1 MKFKLFF
8 STLIVLSSTIT
19 NAQSPGNIASSF
31 WVRADSS
38 VEEAVSDMAEH
49 NDPVSNVN
57 DLSVGYNCDQT
68 ILDNRPIFRDAPLE
82 YINYNPTIEFVN
94 NAGAA
99 TDKYFDLTT
108 PEVGSF
114 DVYLLV
120 KTNQTTTNTNFWDQ
134 PLIFGGDQN
143 LASDVAIT
151 IDNGGFLHIGGGYSG
166 DFNIVGTTVIN
177 SNLALIIQVS
187 RTVNSASNVDYGWR
201 INGAENGFSN
211 RTEPNNG
218 LDMTGSIN
226 IGLHGNSV
234 TESFEGFI
242 SEVVVYSGAQNAIN
256 QQKIESYL
264 AIKYG
269 ITLPNNYISTGGNLI
284 YDVSTYNN
292 DIIGIGRDDNED
304 LTQKQSHSVDDT
316 SRIYINTLQ
325 NSNAANTGVF
335 TTDESY
341 VVIGHD
347 QGKLCATASSNVE
360 IPSCGLF
367 SRLEREWKVTKSNL
381 GQLFNVDLKL
391 EGCANLTNVDPSH
404 LRFLVDDDGDFS
416 NGGTTCYFNGDGT
429 GIVLS
434 YNNPTITVSNISDTH
449 ILNNSTKYVTIA
461 SISAGTPLPIKL
473 IEFNAIP
480 TQNQEVELTWQTA
493 SEINNDYFTIERSK
507 DGINWN
513 EIGEVEGAGNSS
525 ITLDY
530 NLLDPLP
537 FLGVSYYRLKQ
548 TDYDG
553 QFTYS
558 EKRKI
563 IFDNGTNRKVSIY
576 PNPTYSKVIVSGVHS
591 ELTIYNMIGE
601 IINHKIMQQVL
612 SSTSIQLDL
621 NSLPVGIYYIK
632 TDSGAHRIVKK

>member
-31 WVRADSS
+31 WIKANSS
-38 VEEAVSDMAEH
+38 VEEAPSDLAE
-49 NDPVSNVN
+49 DGDAVSNVN
-57 DLSVGYNCDQT
+57 DLSIGYTCDQIT
-68 ILDNRPIFRDAPLE
+68 LDNRPIYRDASPQ
-82 YINYNPTIEFVN
+82 YINYNPTIEFVDN
-94 NAGAA
+94 VDAA
-99 TDKYFDLTT
+99 TDKFFDLTT

-114 DVYLLV
+114 DVYLLI
-120 KTNQTTTNTNFWDQ
+120 KTNQTTTNTSFWNQ
-134 PLIFGGDQN
+134 PVLFGGDIN
-143 LASDVAIT
+143 TASDVAIT

-187 RTVNSASNVDYGWR
+187 RTVNSANNVDYGWR
-201 INGAENGFSN
+201 IDGAENGTSN
-211 RTEPNNG
+211 RIETNNG
-218 LDMTGSIN
+218 LDMAATIR
-226 IGLHGNSV
+226 IGRQGNLQTQSY
-234 TESFEGFI
+234 EGYI
-242 SEVVVYSGAQNAIN
+242 SEVIVYNAAQTGVNR
-256 QQKIESYL
+256 QKIESYL

-269 ITLPNNYISTGGNLI
+269 ITLPNNYISTGGNLL
-284 YDVSTYNN
+284 YDVSTYSN

-316 SRIYINTLQ
+316 ARVYINTLQ
-325 NSNAANTGVF
+325 TSNAANAGVF

-341 VVIGHD
+341 VLLGHD

-367 SRLEREWKVTKSNL
+367 SRLEREWKVTKSNF

-434 YNNPTITVSNISDTH
+434 YSNPTITVSNISDTH

-461 SISAGTPLPIKL
+461 SISAGTPLPITL

-513 EIGEVEGAGNSS
+513 EIGEVEGAGNST

-553 QFTYS
+553 EFTYS

-563 IFDNGTNRKVSIY
+563 IFDNGTNGKVNIY
-576 PNPTYSKVIVSGVHS
+576 PNPTFNKVIVSGVYS
-591 ELTIYNMIGE
+591 ELTIYNIIGE
-601 IINHKIMQQVL
+601 IINHKITQHVL
-612 SSTSIQLDL
+612 SPTSIQLDL
-621 NSLPVGIYYIK
+621 SSLPVGIYYIK